1 MRLGPGGLADVEGAA
16 VLAAEG
22 GSDPVLALEDA
33 AQGGPACGLTEPGEA
48 SADDLY
54 ELVGEDGDEQ
64 VVHVAGD
71 ASLPA
76 DGRKGTTA
84 QARTSGERNTDSL
97 IGEKGVPGRRPAGL

>member
-16 VLAAEG
+16 VLAAES

-64 VVHVAGD
+64 VSVGTVLLLVEGGAG
-71 ASLPA
+71 
-76 DGRKGTTA
+76 RV
-84 QARTSGERNTDSL
+84 RT
-97 IGEKGVPGRRPAGL
+97 